1 MAMSLAQI
9 LHTRIVPSEGQVCGR
24 SGFRERSIS
33 ERTVLEPYLQCVS
46 LFPQPLILNDMLRFH
61 VAKAREHSCT
71 A

>member
-1 MAMSLAQI
+1 MPFS
-9 LHTRIVPSEGQVCGR
+9 TRESCRPEGRDGSVVGPAWSESVK
-24 SGFRERSIS
+24 IS
-33 ERTVLEPYLQCVS
+33 ERSVLEPYLQCVS